1 MEKLFVVEH
10 MSERMRWAELLNP
23 SSHCTLPPS
32 CYPFCL
38 FLFLVGGRN
47 GPGKN
52 NKYHMCIC
60 RLVYIYI
67 YTCIIICACTC
78 MFCPLGDSCTGSA
91 TYDPKDRGPPTSF
104 QKKGGM
110 HLVKKSPAKHRML
123 SGLYSKTWREFVK
136 TTQETGV
143 HSRYRMY
150 LCSMW
155 RCTKYTTLLKS
166 PLRNH
171 NQNPRQRYSL
181 GYPTN
186 HTRII

>member
-23 SSHCTLPPS
+23 SSPCKALALPPPS

-150 LCSMW
+150 LCSM
-155 RCTKYTTLLKS
+155 
-166 PLRNH
+166 
-171 NQNPRQRYSL
+171 
-181 GYPTN
+181 
-186 HTRII
+186 